1 MIPRLT
7 NARYVD
13 GYRLWLEFADG
24 TEGEIDLE
32 DQLYGEVFEP
42 IRDPKTFKQFRVN
55 AELNTLIWPNGA
67 DLAPEYLYQ
76 AIAA

>member
-7 NARYVD
+7 NAKYVE

-32 DQLYGEVFEP
+32 DQLYGEIFES
-42 IRDPKTFKQFRVN
+42 IRDPETFK
-55 AELNTLIWPNGA
+55 
-67 DLAPEYLYQ
+67 
-76 AIAA
+76 